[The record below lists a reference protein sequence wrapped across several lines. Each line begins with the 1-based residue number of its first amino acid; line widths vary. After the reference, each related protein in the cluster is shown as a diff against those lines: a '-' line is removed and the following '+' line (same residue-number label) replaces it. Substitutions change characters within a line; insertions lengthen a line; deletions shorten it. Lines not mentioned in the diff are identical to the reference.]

1 MIQVGIDIPRL
12 ALMTIVGQPKTTS
25 EYIQASSRVGREKSK
40 PGLVLTILSPFRPR
54 DRSHY
59 EKFQSYHENLYK
71 FVEPTSITSHSD
83 PVRSR
88 CLHAIVI
95 GLARLWGTTLRLNPS
110 PPNEE
115 LKLKIKRYILSYV
128 RKADPEHAEEE
139 LNTEK
144 ELDFIFDK
152 WENTNPQEYGKMVS
166 IANQSTSSLLMIPA
180 GSETPPEGDPFET
193 LTSMRNVDKECNAI
207 IIQSYKGKI

>member
-1 MIQVGIDIPRL
+1 M
-12 ALMTIVGQPKTTS
+12 
-25 EYIQASSRVGREKSK
+25 
-40 PGLVLTILSPFRPR
+40 
-54 DRSHY
+54 
-59 EKFQSYHENLYK
+59 
-71 FVEPTSITSHSD
+71 
-83 PVRSR
+83 
-88 CLHAIVI
+88 I

-128 RKADPEHAEEE
+128 KKADPEHIEEV

-144 ELDFIFDK
+144 ELDFIFEK
-152 WENTNPQEYGKMVS
+152 WENINPQEYGKMVS

-180 GSETPPEGDPFET
+180 GSEIPPEGDPFET